1 MEKHCL
7 MDCIH
12 GVLSL
17 FSSTTQEQLPR
28 SSTTHRGFD
37 TPTSTITQENAPTD
51 ILTHQSEGFSSSA
64 EVCPSHICINK
75 PTSKGTEWIH

>member
-7 MDCIH
+7 MDCVR

-17 FSSTTQEQLPR
+17 FSSTTQKQLPR
-28 SSTTHRGFD
+28 SGTTHGGFD
-37 TPTSTITQENAPTD
+37 TPTSTITQENAPTH